1 MCLEIGHILF
11 IYFLNSSSVYHVSTT
26 KIERITTGSSK
37 IEEITQQVVRLRKED
52 PTVKIVIFSQWSII
66 LANLGEAFSMN
77 GIIYRKDLS
86 HFSDTV
92 REFKVSNATYFIIY
106 ITGSISSNS
115 LISSTTFIN
124 ESF

>member
-11 IYFLNSSSVYHVSTT
+11 YFFLNSSSVYHVSTT

-92 REFKVSNATYFIIY
+92 REFKVSNVTYFIIY